1 MLLGCRFAAGLA
13 VLFAATAATAA
24 QSDPLTSVAGGLD
37 VFGQGLGEA
46 AQSGQYVFVTATG
59 HSPTVA
65 ASIAVVRLS
74 VKRRNAS
81 AVAAVRERDRA
92 VEAVMAQAQRLG
104 LQAALG
110 KMSLERGGLAMPH
123 IPVGGIPPLATTPS
137 TPVRPPPAVQD
148 YTADAEIDVSGPVAA
163 KQAELLD
170 ALQGANVDVDVLNG
184 PIVPA
189 FSIAGFSAG
198 GVGAGVDS
206 ASIDRAMDEAV
217 AEARRQAARLAAD
230 AGRSLGPAVQITLL
244 ARSAAGREAT
254 ATVAVRFAL
263 APQH

>member
-59 HSPTVA
+59 HSPTV
-65 ASIAVVRLS
+65 VVRLS

-104 LQAALG
+104 LQAAPG
-110 KMSLERGGLAMPH
+110 KTSLERGGLAMPH